1 VLDAA
6 HAELDEAPGID
17 VDYFALRAPDLGPVV
32 APGEARMLVAARVGT
47 ARLIDNLAVTL
58 R

>member
-1 VLDAA
+1 M
-6 HAELDEAPGID
+6 
-17 VDYFALRAPDLGPVV
+17 V